1 LKKAY
6 LSNLKL
12 FDSSDARFPL
22 DFDEVLRKK
31 KAIFV
36 EFLSLD
42 AQELLAWNL
51 FGDLAMPQQIEQILS
66 LVPADKT
73 LRLREE
79 NVTLEHLALPSNV
92 FVLEERDPEFEN
104 FSSNPVE
111 VEKPLFFVKEDNEPG
126 VFIESSVRGCKPVQR
141 ETFSTPEEGQVL
153 YTLEPFAEDKI
164 EELARLQFRVLNSYR
179 VAKNDLE
186 RRLLKKVPER
196 LRALFVEMLDLQ
208 G

>member
-1 LKKAY
+1 MKKAY

-12 FDSSDARFPL
+12 FDSSDACFPL

-42 AQELLAWNL
+42 AQEFLAWNL
-51 FGDLAMPQQIEQILS
+51 FGDLAMPKQIERILS
-66 LVPADKT
+66 LVPTGKM
-73 LRLREE
+73 LRLSEE

-92 FVLEERDPEFEN
+92 SVLEERDYEFSR

-111 VEKPLFFVKEDNEPG
+111 VEKPFFFVKEDDEPG
-126 VFIESSVRGCKPVQR
+126 IFVESSVRGCKPVQR
-141 ETFSTPEEGQVL
+141 ETFSAPDEGQVL

-164 EELARLQFRVLNSYR
+164 EEFARLQFYVFNSYR

-186 RRLLKKVPER
+186 RRLLEKVPEK